1 VPAEVI
7 YEDRGAMRPLGPVLP
22 DPAERF
28 STRLARDHYIRFD
41 TNDYSVNPRFVGRR
55 IEVRVDL
62 DTVVA
67 TAGDIEVARHRRCL
81 AKHRTL
87 LDPAHAMTLRK
98 MRAEQVCVPVLET
111 GVEERDLSDYDK
123 ALGVA

>member
-1 VPAEVI
+1 
-7 YEDRGAMRPLGPVLP
+7 
-22 DPAERF
+22 
-28 STRLARDHYIRFD
+28 
-41 TNDYSVNPRFVGRR
+41 VGRR
-55 IEVRVDL
+55 IEIRVDL
-62 DTVVA
+62 DTVVV
-67 TAGDIEVARHRRCL
+67 TAGDIEVAHHRRCL

-98 MRAEQVCVPVLET
+98 MRAEQVAVPVLET